1 MTKPDKSQ
9 SRMSTANRHAF
20 AAFLLAA
27 AACLPLGAAERSDM
41 PWLNVEF
48 PRDSPVAV
56 VSFSLGDS
64 TASVRGIS
72 LALGLHTSLTL
83 RNSSNKHLRGLT
95 LLVEA
100 QDLTPS
106 GRASVTVP
114 SLDVPPGE
122 VFPVRVDLELLRP
135 FNTTRTAGALVQVS
149 LDCVLFDDFS
159 SYGPDK
165 IHSRRNLMVYEI
177 EARRDRDYFRR
188 LIETGQLAKLQ
199 QELNFGLPDM
209 RAPELGFEL
218 LTDVREIS
226 TPGRAVPVA
235 VVPFPDAPA
244 AVLKGAATI
253 YRNEVVVPQVDLRNR
268 TQRTLDTIEIGWIF
282 HDNDGRGY
290 VAGSLPAHV
299 QIGPVQQATIS
310 QPAVLRFSR
319 PSGRPLL
326 VDSLSA
332 FVSNVQFSDGGVWIP
347 SRTDIANANI
357 DPALKR
363 VMVSSPEQQ
372 RLVEIYRRK
381 GMGALAAELKKSGK

>member
-1 MTKPDKSQ
+1 
-9 SRMSTANRHAF
+9 MSTANKRSLKAWLI
-20 AAFLLAA
+20 AVTI
-27 AACLPLGAAERSDM
+27 CLPLLAGDRTES

-48 PRDSPVAV
+48 PRDSPVGV

-83 RNSSNKHLRGLT
+83 RNASTKRLRGLT

-106 GRASVTVP
+106 ARASVTIP

-135 FNTTRTAGALVQVS
+135 FNTTRAGGALVQVS

-165 IHSRRNLMVYEI
+165 IHSRHNLLVYEI
-177 EARRDRDYFRR
+177 EAQRDRDYFRR
-188 LIETGQLAKLQ
+188 LIETGQLSRLEH
-199 QELNFGLPDM
+199 ELNIGLPDG

-218 LTDVREIS
+218 LTDVRDMPA
-226 TPGRAVPVA
+226 PGRAVPVT

-244 AVLKGAATI
+244 AVMNGAATVF
-253 YRNEVVVPQVDLRNR
+253 RNEVVVPQVDLRNR
-268 TQRTLDTIEIGWIF
+268 TQKTLQSIEIGWIF
-282 HDNDGRGY
+282 RDNDGRGY
-290 VAGSLPAHV
+290 IAGTLPANV

-310 QPAVLRFSR
+310 QPAMLRFSHS
-319 PSGRPLL
+319 SGRPLL
-326 VDSLSA
+326 VGSLSA
-332 FVSNVQFSDGGVWIP
+332 FVSNVLFSDGGVWIP
-347 SRTDIANANI
+347 SRTDIENARL

-363 VMVSSPEQQ
+363 AMASSPEQQ

-381 GMGALAAELKKSGK
+381 GMNALAAELKKSAK

>member
-1 MTKPDKSQ
+1 MLMGNKY
-9 SRMSTANRHAF
+9 A
-20 AAFLLAA
+20 LALIA
-27 AACLPLGAAERSDM
+27 LAACLPLRAADPSTM

-48 PRDSPVAV
+48 PRDSPVGV

-135 FNTTRTAGALVQVS
+135 FNTSRTGGALVQVS
-149 LDCVLFDDFS
+149 LDCVLFDDLS

-165 IHSRRNLMVYEI
+165 IRSRHNLMVYEI

-199 QELNFGLPDM
+199 RELNFGLPDM

-218 LTDVREIS
+218 LTDVRD
-226 TPGRAVPVA
+226 TRAQGRAVPVS

-244 AVLKGAATI
+244 IVMNGAATV
-253 YRNEVVVPQVDLRNR
+253 YSNEVVVPQLDLRNR
-268 TQRTLDTIEIGWIF
+268 TKKTLETIEIGWIF
-282 HDNDGRGY
+282 RDNNGHGY
-290 VAGSLPAHV
+290 IAGSLPANV
-299 QIGPVQQATIS
+299 QMGPVERTTIS
-310 QPAVLRFSR
+310 RPAVLRFSH
-319 PSGRPLL
+319 PSGHAM
-326 VDSLSA
+326 VVEGLSA
-332 FVSNVQFSDGGVWIP
+332 FVSNVQFSDGGVWVP

-357 DPALKR
+357 EPDLKR
-363 VMVSSPEQQ
+363 AIASSPEQQ
-372 RLVEIYRRK
+372 RLVQIYKRR
-381 GMGALAAELKKSGK
+381 GIDALAAELKKSAN

>member
-1 MTKPDKSQ
+1 MFTGNKGAL
-9 SRMSTANRHAF
+9 TA
-20 AAFLLAA
+20 LVLAA
-27 AACLPLGAAERSDM
+27 AACLPLRAAERSDM

-48 PRDSPVAV
+48 PRDSPVGV

-83 RNSSNKHLRGLT
+83 RNSSSKHLRGLT

-135 FNTTRTAGALVQVS
+135 FNTTRTGGALVQVS

-165 IHSRRNLMVYEI
+165 IHSRHNLMVYEI

-218 LTDVREIS
+218 LTDVREMPA
-226 TPGRAVPVA
+226 PGRAVPVS

-244 AVLKGAATI
+244 AVMNGAAKV
-253 YRNEVVVPQVDLRNR
+253 YGNEVVVPQLDLRNR
-268 TQRTLDTIEIGWIF
+268 TKKTLENIEIGWIF
-282 HDNDGRGY
+282 RDNDGRGY
-290 VAGSLPAHV
+290 VAGSLPANV
-299 QIGPVQQATIS
+299 QIGPVQRTTIS
-310 QPAVLRFSR
+310 HPAVLRFSH
-319 PSGRPLL
+319 PSGRPMV
-326 VDSLSA
+326 VDGLSA
-332 FVSNVQFSDGGVWIP
+332 FVSNVQFSDGAVWIP
-347 SRTDIANANI
+347 SRSDIANADL

-363 VMVSSPEQQ
+363 AMVSSPEQQ
-372 RLVEIYRRK
+372 RLVQIYRRK
-381 GMGALAAELKKSGK
+381 GMDALAAELRKSAK

>member
-1 MTKPDKSQ
+1 MCTGSKGV
-9 SRMSTANRHAF
+9 AVL
-20 AAFLLAA
+20 LLAT
-27 AACLPLGAAERSDM
+27 AACLPLRAVDRSEA

-48 PRDSPVAV
+48 PRDSPVGV

-83 RNSSNKHLRGLT
+83 RNSSNKHVRGLT

-114 SLDVPPGE
+114 SLDIPPGE

-135 FNTTRTAGALVQVS
+135 FNTTRSAGALVQVS

-188 LIETGQLAKLQ
+188 LIETGQLARLQ
-199 QELNFGLPDM
+199 QELNFGLPDV

-218 LTDVREIS
+218 LTDLREIS
-226 TPGRAVPVA
+226 TPGHAVPVS
-235 VVPFPDAPA
+235 VVPFPDSPA
-244 AVLKGAATI
+244 AVLNGAATV
-253 YRNEVVVPQVDLRNR
+253 YRNEVVVPQLYLRNR
-268 TQRTLDTIEIGWIF
+268 TNKTLQTIEIGWIF
-282 HDNDGRGY
+282 RDNDGRGY
-290 VAGSLPAHV
+290 IAGSLPANV
-299 QIGPVQQATIS
+299 QIGPVQQASIS
-310 QPAVLRFSR
+310 QPAVLRFSH

-326 VDSLSA
+326 VDGLSA
-332 FVSNVQFSDGGVWIP
+332 FVSNVQFSDGGVWVP
-347 SRTDIANANI
+347 SRSDITNANI

-363 VMVSSPEQQ
+363 AMASSPEQQ
-372 RLVEIYRRK
+372 RLVQIYRRK
-381 GMGALAAELKKSGK
+381 GMDAVAAELKKSSK

>member
-1 MTKPDKSQ
+1 
-9 SRMSTANRHAF
+9 MSTGNRHAF
-20 AAFLLAA
+20 AALLLAAAALAA
-27 AACLPLGAAERSDM
+27 AACLPIQAAERSDM

-48 PRDSPVAV
+48 PRDSPVGV

-114 SLDVPPGE
+114 SLDVPPGD

-177 EARRDRDYFRR
+177 EARRDRDYFLR

-226 TPGRAVPVA
+226 TPGRAVPVS
-235 VVPFPDAPA
+235 VVRFPDAPA
-244 AVLKGAATI
+244 AVLNGAATV

-268 TQRTLDTIEIGWIF
+268 TQRTLETIEIGWIF
-282 HDNDGRGY
+282 RDNDGRGY

-299 QIGPVQQATIS
+299 QIGPVQQATVT
-310 QPAVLRFSR
+310 QPAVLRFSH

-326 VDSLSA
+326 VDGLSA

-372 RLVEIYRRK
+372 RLVQIYRRK
-381 GMGALAAELKKSGK
+381 GMDALAAELKKSGK

>member
-1 MTKPDKSQ
+1 MFMGA
-9 SRMSTANRHAF
+9 RMLTGNKYALALF
-20 AAFLLAA
+20 AL
-27 AACLPLGAAERSDM
+27 AACLPLRAADPSAM

-48 PRDSPVAV
+48 PRDSPVGV

-135 FNTTRTAGALVQVS
+135 FNTSRTGGALVQVS
-149 LDCVLFDDFS
+149 LDCVLFDDLS

-165 IHSRRNLMVYEI
+165 IRSRHNLMVYEI

-199 QELNFGLPDM
+199 RELNFGLPDM

-218 LTDVREIS
+218 LTDVRDPR
-226 TPGRAVPVA
+226 TQGRAVPVS

-244 AVLKGAATI
+244 IVMNGAATV
-253 YRNEVVVPQVDLRNR
+253 YNNEVVVPQLDLRNR
-268 TQRTLDTIEIGWIF
+268 TKKRLETIEIGWIF
-282 HDNDGRGY
+282 RDNSGHGY
-290 VAGSLPAHV
+290 IAGSLPANV
-299 QIGPVQQATIS
+299 QMGPVERTTIPR
-310 QPAVLRFSR
+310 PAVLRFSH
-319 PSGRPLL
+319 PSGHAMV
-326 VDSLSA
+326 VDGLSA
-332 FVSNVQFSDGGVWIP
+332 FVSNVQFSDGVVWVP
-347 SRTDIANANI
+347 SRTDIANANLE
-357 DPALKR
+357 PALKR
-363 VMVSSPEQQ
+363 AMASSPEQQ
-372 RLVEIYRRK
+372 RLVQIYRRK
-381 GMGALAAELKKSGK
+381 GIDALAAELKKSAK